1 MIGDSLGAR
10 KALEAQKMGRIA
22 RIAVTRDRST
32 GEKAAYVFLVLAGAD
47 KMEQGDYRRVRATM
61 LQTYCLAALHD
72 DRDLKL
78 CVGIAMMTISDTGES
93 EDLVA
98 YPQQEW
104 TPELIE
110 KLRVDRENF
119 EVLQKPLN

>member
-1 MIGDSLGAR
+1 
-10 KALEAQKMGRIA
+10 
-22 RIAVTRDRST
+22 
-32 GEKAAYVFLVLAGAD
+32 
-47 KMEQGDYRRVRATM
+47 M